1 MFSLTL
7 IKFSFL
13 LFYVILYTKSE
24 YASKYHTEQLDKL
37 LMYSGWKK
45 LNVVNFVKYKN
56 KTYFL
61 EKLIITPTYRSYC
74 MAKIRALT
82 VHLGCTY
89 AKVINNLFS
98 IIINYQQI
106 CINNKER
113 KILKNNVYIHTK
125 ILIKIITILIVP
137 TAKLMKG
144 AIDAFDSIHYLPWA
158 HFNENSYCPFIMSS
172 FLGRIEDIFD
182 KLNERTLS
190 CDNLSTYSSAFITIY
205 KYSEIILH
213 DLKNETSSYCNFVP
227 YDRNYLWYEWIQ
239 KYNTNSIHYEIL
251 DFLKFLTRKLKDY
264 IKSVIIENYFQL
276 GFKFDPI
283 TNETF
288 LPSSKELIIQE
299 LELKATDEK
308 TLTSIQI
315 VTH

>member
-1 MFSLTL
+1 MFLLKLVKISV
-7 IKFSFL
+7 L

-24 YASKYHTEQLDKL
+24 HAKKHHIEQLDKL
-37 LMYSGWKK
+37 LMYSGWKN
-45 LNVVNFVKYKN
+45 LNAVNFVKYKN

-89 AKVINNLFS
+89 AKVIHNLFS
-98 IIINYQQI
+98 IIINYLQI
-106 CINNKER
+106 CINDKER

-125 ILIKIITILIVP
+125 ILIYITKFIVP

-144 AIDAFDSIHYLPWA
+144 AIDAFDSIHSLPWA
-158 HFNENSYCPFIMSS
+158 NFNENSYCPFIMSPL
-172 FLGRIEDIFD
+172 LGRIEDIFD

-190 CDNLSTYSSAFITIY
+190 HDQISTYLSAFKTIH
-205 KYSEIILH
+205 KYSEIILN
-213 DLKNETSSYCNFVP
+213 DLKSETNSYCDFVP

-239 KYNTNSIHYEIL
+239 EYNTISIHYEIL
-251 DFLKFLTRKLKDY
+251 DFFKFLTKKLKDY

-299 LELKATDEK
+299 LELKATDEEPP
-308 TLTSIQI
+308 TLLEIEN
-315 VTH
+315 H